1 MKKKNT
7 FAMAIALALLTG
19 NLSIVQAYTT
29 TMVSSNG
36 KDVFEVQF
44 FGQSEYVGLYRD
56 LSEYT
61 LSDEIKAGAI
71 AGFSYWSDL
80 LAPSAKNLTPLQI
93 LVQGKINYANAAAGA
108 VAFNISNTL
117 TKSSQL
123 LLNQALQKGL
133 SIKHFAET
141 EDMPAPGQ
149 YAYAKV
155 TVGDNLG
162 ARRSGAERGWWINKD
177 TVLPDNEQ
185 ASDYVAAVRHE
196 MGHALGIDVLFYR
209 PAVVQQ
215 DAYKNLKWSLINDA
229 SDTNSWTLHLVDQNQ
244 NPAKAGMQ
252 IITSYA
258 FQQLQSENPSLKA
271 SDYFIVDNL
280 RTSAPHANIA
290 TAGKLYFVG
299 ARLSEVLDGATFD
312 GISGL
317 PVNSWEYNKDAQGNI
332 REYFPEFSHLQT
344 MGMMSHYRYSNYTEF
359 MEAELAVMQ
368 DMGYVFDRKKYYGYS
383 VYKNNAVFTNVNGYT
398 ERNAAGTG
406 YQSNVYSTVP
416 LGVGLHVYGS
426 YNTITQ
432 AADILTRGT
441 GAVGMRID
449 GEANTIGV
457 APGTVVHADGDQGI
471 GTLISYGRNQ
481 TLNQY
486 GTISAQGSGGNGVQ
500 FDFGSSSNG
509 ALDEYR
515 GSYIRYWRNVS
526 ETTGAITEAENYT
539 FANQANVLYP
549 ATPELDGPLVSAYNL
564 SGALTGAGHAIYIGR
579 NALVQEIN
587 VLPGASIDGAITSEW
602 KHFNTDGSYDGVN
615 GDGSDA
621 LKLRYNNT
629 LYGYRAYIPDLV
641 TQLNFNTDI
650 AYSGNIMGSDNMKLN
665 VDRGTLSY
673 SGTADVINVKVASGA
688 VLAGGTYTLHDMTD
702 RLAEGFSDTTTGQFI
717 NHGTIL
723 PGSSDM
729 TIQGRLVSDGR
740 LGLVTTADGQS
751 ARQIVVGG
759 TAKVDGSVLVPVNGN
774 LYLPKVNY
782 SFLTAAGGITGTMT
796 TAFSGLLNAEL
807 TASADGRTETAVLRA
822 ADNVGGLQEG
832 QLEALRSLEQLS
844 VNTFADSAKRSQ
856 VQALLLS
863 SGDTARTALQS
874 VANNM
879 NADSA
884 ALTIS
889 STAAMSAIGAR
900 ASYLHSTGTLSG
912 ASRARAEE
920 ETTKS
925 SRIIP
930 LEVSPTTSGWLKF
943 SKSWERLGHGTTSG
957 QGYTTSIGFDHKV
970 NADWKVGEFL
980 SYGKNGFQTSTS
992 TLDNSDTRLGIYG
1005 IREHGADQT
1014 YVYFDAGRQN
1024 NTGRRSVTSVE
1035 GSYTAASRYQSR
1047 TLELGAEYSHDIDY
1061 GKTQSWHRKPYVA
1074 AQVVRYQQ
1082 DGFTESG
1089 AGAWNQQSAAENV
1102 TYSALSAGMGV
1113 ERRTANDEVELRLGV
1128 KHVLTGSDPSTPVS
1142 FADAGGQTF
1151 TVRGSNLDKNLLVV
1165 GVHAGQEQED
1175 GWRLEG
1181 DLALERGHS
1190 EQNIQASVMLKKTW

>member
-1 MKKKNT
+1 MKKSNSL
-7 FAMAIALALLTG
+7 ALIIALTLTTGYMPFAEAQASDFEDAEYSVSGVQPIINAGAAYALGYTGKGVTVGVTDLPINFLNPEFNKKTSSYMANQGIYKNGAPGVYPWDSLDHGTHVAGIVAADRNGIGMQGVAYDAEIIGSCSGSQYLESGDFYVSDTLYDCYLTRPDVKVINNSWGGSDYMDEIMGDIAEADYTKCINDYVEKMKDYRQIVSAEKQDKLLLFAAGNSGKVEPTLSVLSGTFNTASAYNMLSVTSLDDANTLVNSTIQVNPQSG
-19 NLSIVQAYTT
+19 NLLANYSNLTKYAEDFALAAPGENILSANANFAQSGDLDVLMSGTSMAAPVVTGVGALVQQAYPYMSAKQIADVLLSTANSNVSGPSVGISCTIQMDWDEKTKTTIYQGNVFVLDSSLKSLSQAELATRYKDYLLKKYDQGLGEWLLARCKATNIYYDVPLQELIGQGVVDAGAAVKGPGALNARRLTAADISNQYTVAGTT
-29 TMVSSNG
+29 TKQALYTIDTQGYDSVWSNDI
-36 KDVFEVQF
+36 K
-44 FGQSEYVGLYRD
+44 
-56 LSEYT
+56 
-61 LSDEIKAGAI
+61 EIKAGYI
-71 AGFSYWSDL
+71 AADSTEADL
-80 LAPSAKNLTPLQI
+80 LERYTYYDTNWLSYTGTDRDAAKIVTKAMMDLYNQRAKDSG
-93 LVQGKINYANAAAGA
+93 LV
-108 VAFNISNTL
+108 
-117 TKSSQL
+117 
-123 LLNQALQKGL
+123 GL
-133 SIKHFAET
+133 SV
-141 EDMPAPGQ
+141 GLC
-149 YAYAKV
+149 KV
-155 TVGDNLG
+155 G
-162 ARRSGAERGWWINKD
+162 
-177 TVLPDNEQ
+177 
-185 ASDYVAAVRHE
+185 
-196 MGHALGIDVLFYR
+196 
-209 PAVVQQ
+209 
-215 DAYKNLKWSLINDA
+215 
-229 SDTNSWTLHLVDQNQ
+229 
-244 NPAKAGMQ
+244 
-252 IITSYA
+252 
-258 FQQLQSENPSLKA
+258 
-271 SDYFIVDNL
+271 
-280 RTSAPHANIA
+280 
-290 TAGKLYFVG
+290 AGKL
-299 ARLSEVLDGATFD
+299 TMM
-312 GISGL
+312 
-317 PVNSWEYNKDAQGNI
+317 GNNTYKGSSI
-332 REYFPEFSHLQT
+332 AANGT
-344 MGMMSHYRYSNYTEF
+344 
-359 MEAELAVMQ
+359 LA
-368 DMGYVFDRKKYYGYS
+368 
-383 VYKNNAVFTNVNGYT
+383 
-398 ERNAAGTG
+398 
-406 YQSNVYSTVP
+406 
-416 LGVGLHVYGS
+416 
-426 YNTITQ
+426 
-432 AADILTRGT
+432 
-441 GAVGMRID
+441 ID
-449 GEANTIGV
+449 GSVT
-457 APGTVVHADGDQGI
+457 GDAWSIQDSSAGMT
-471 GTLISYGRNQ
+471 GTLTGK
-481 TLNQY
+481 
-486 GTISAQGSGGNGVQ
+486 GSIGGN
-500 FDFGSSSNG
+500 
-509 ALDEYR
+509 
-515 GSYIRYWRNVS
+515 
-526 ETTGAITEAENYT
+526 
-539 FANQANVLYP
+539 LYNEGILQP
-549 ATPELDGPLVSAYNL
+549 S
-564 SGALTGAGHAIYIGR
+564 
-579 NALVQEIN
+579 
-587 VLPGASIDGAITSEW
+587 
-602 KHFNTDGSYDGVN
+602 
-615 GDGSDA
+615 
-621 LKLRYNNT
+621 
-629 LYGYRAYIPDLV
+629 
-641 TQLNFNTDI
+641 
-650 AYSGNIMGSDNMKLN
+650 
-665 VDRGTLSY
+665 
-673 SGTADVINVKVASGA
+673 
-688 VLAGGTYTLHDMTD
+688 
-702 RLAEGFSDTTTGQFI
+702 AEGNLTVKGNLKSTGSI
-717 NHGTIL
+717 
-723 PGSSDM
+723 
-729 TIQGRLVSDGR
+729 
-740 LGLVTTADGQS
+740 GLVTTDSGQS